1 MNIST
6 AIKYLK
12 KKVLYPSKGLPDD
25 LFYYVSSITPMINVD
40 LLIKNNNGHTLL
52 AWRDDQYAGKGW
64 HIPGGIIRYKESINE
79 RINEVAKNEIGAFIN
94 FYHPEPIA
102 INEIFNYETETRNH
116 FISLLYKCSLPT
128 TFVIKNKVLSKSDS
142 GYLMWHNSCPNNL
155 LKLQDIYRKYI

>member
-40 LLIKNNNGHTLL
+40 LLIKNKKGHTLL

-64 HIPGGIIRYKESINE
+64 HIPGGIIRFKESINE
-79 RINEVAKNEIGAFIN
+79 GVRIYCDLKKLGAPIEFFDVGGGVGINYDGSRSNCPSSTNYTLKDYVADVVYI
-94 FYHPEPIA
+94 
-102 INEIFNYETETRNH
+102 
-116 FISLLYKCSLPT
+116 
-128 TFVIKNKVLSKSDS
+128 
-142 GYLMWHNSCPNNL
+142 
-155 LKLQDIYRKYI
+155 LKDICDV